1 MRRGGDLES
10 EGESDEGERG
20 QVGEWGGSLRRRG
33 CPYPL
38 AGDVA
43 ARGAAPGRV
52 GTSWSVLAGRTEGEE
67 GIECG
72 EEALGRLA
80 EVGRGPRGGQGLWP
94 FSSLKKNRD
103 G

>member
-20 QVGEWGGSLRRRG
+20 QVGEWGGSPRRLG
-33 CPYPL
+33 YPYPL

-43 ARGAAPGRV
+43 MQGAAPGPP
-52 GTSWSVLAGRTEGEE
+52 GTSGVVSIGQTEGEE

-72 EEALGRLA
+72 EEAPGPLA
-80 EVGRGPRGGQGLWP
+80 EVGRGPRRG
-94 FSSLKKNRD
+94 
-103 G
+103 